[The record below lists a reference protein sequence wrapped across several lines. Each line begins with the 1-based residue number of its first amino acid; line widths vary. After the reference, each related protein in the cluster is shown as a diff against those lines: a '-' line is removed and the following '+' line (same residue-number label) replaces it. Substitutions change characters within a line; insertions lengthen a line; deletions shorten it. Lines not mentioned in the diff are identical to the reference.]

1 MKYKEVSKEDIMNA
15 IKNYGWLL
23 KVTGAALILGLAIF
37 LEISPDGEKIV
48 SVFIG
53 FAIVMYSIVR
63 LVPFVKTQK
72 SDLIKTINIIEITID
87 FAIGLAL
94 VLIPLLLTNGFGTS
108 DLFRYLLG
116 SYLLLRGIVHF
127 YSVSSHHE
135 KSDVPL
141 FVFHIAAI
149 VVGTIMFYESAINLV
164 ILIHFILAL
173 SIISG
178 GYLGYDGYKG
188 YHSYRRQKT
197 LTMPAE
203 DEVSDVPVKEKVIPI
218 MDEVEPEQDQIVS

>member
-1 MKYKEVSKEDIMNA
+1 MKYKEVSKEDIMKA
-15 IKNYGWLL
+15 IKSYGWLL

-37 LEISPDGEKIV
+37 LEISKDGESIV
-48 SVFIG
+48 SIFIG
-53 FAIVMYSIVR
+53 FAIVMYSIIR

-94 VLIPLLLTNGFGTS
+94 VLIPLLIENGFGS
-108 DLFRYLLG
+108 GDLFRYLLG
-116 SYLLLRGIVHF
+116 TYLLLRGIVHF
-127 YSVSSHHE
+127 YSVSSHNE
-135 KSDVPL
+135 KSDIPL
-141 FVFHIAAI
+141 FLFHIGAI
-149 VVGTIMFYESAINLV
+149 VVGTILFYESAINLV

-173 SIISG
+173 SILSG

-188 YHSYRRQKT
+188 YSSYRRQKT
-197 LTMPAE
+197 LIMPYS
-203 DEVSDVPVKEKVIPI
+203 DDVSDVPTDEKVIPI

>member
-1 MKYKEVSKEDIMNA
+1 MKA
-15 IKNYGWLL
+15 LKNYGWLL
-23 KVTGAALILGLAIF
+23 KTTGAALVLGLAIF
-37 LEISPDGEKIV
+37 LEISKDGENIV

-94 VLIPLLLTNGFGTS
+94 ILVPLLLTSGFGNT

-116 SYLLLRGIVHF
+116 TYLLLRGIVHF
-127 YSVSSHHE
+127 YSIGSHYE
-135 KSDVPL
+135 KSDLPL
-141 FVFHIAAI
+141 FIFHIAAI
-149 VVGTIMFYESAINLV
+149 VVGTILFYEPAFDLA
-164 ILIHFILAL
+164 ILIHLILVI
-173 SIISG
+173 SIVSG

-188 YHSYRRQKT
+188 YNVYRYQKNLEIT
-197 LTMPAE
+197 DQPQQTETIL
-203 DEVSDVPVKEKVIPI
+203 DKQVPI
-218 MDEVEPEQDQIVS
+218 MEEEEPVQDQVVS